1 MIREFYEG
9 RTILLTGGTGFY
21 GQGLLAKIL
30 RSLPGVRRIYLPM
43 RRRRSNDGSV
53 QTVDSRLSDLFS
65 TSAVFSPFRLKDPA
79 GFTDAVE
86 RVVAVESDMLEPG
99 LGIKADDR
107 KRLVDELDLIISC
120 AATVSFDDPLDHS
133 LRLNTLAP
141 CEIMELAREC
151 KRSPVLLH
159 VSTAYVNGRRSGD
172 IPEEPLSVEKDI
184 VQAID
189 EGDNDLNFDVE
200 REIEEGI
207 LRCKEIRSV
216 AMNQDLQGKFRQQI
230 LDQSRSVKLSDSRI
244 QKLVKGHTKR
254 WIENELIQEGMRR
267 ADKHGWHDV
276 YTYTKGMGEQLL
288 QKRRGQVPLVI
299 LRPSVTESS
308 ICDPEPGWIHGLK
321 VTDPLVV
328 AYGRGLV
335 PDFPARRGAPMD
347 LIPIDIVVNAILIAA
362 TQGISGG
369 VKVYHA
375 ASSGENPLFN
385 TKMFEYAQGY
395 FRKNPLKAKNGSN
408 PELVDWTFP
417 SVNKFRLFFRWRYI
431 YPLAARQWILD
442 KMPESH
448 LVLKKKRRLKAL
460 KMRLKRILYFVD
472 LFSPYTTLDC
482 RFQMRKMLS
491 LYDSLSP
498 EERKIFNVDVRSID
512 WKHYYQEIHLPG
524 LRRHVLKSG
533 EVGDPILVENS
544 DVSAAV

>member
-21 GQGLLAKIL
+21 GQGLLAKLL
-30 RSLPGVRRIYLPM
+30 RSLPGIRRIYLPI
-43 RRRRSNDGSV
+43 RRGRRLDGSV
-53 QTVDSRLSDLFS
+53 QTVDSRLSDLFK
-65 TSAVFSPFRLKDPA
+65 TSAVFAPFRLEDPM
-79 GFTDAVE
+79 GFAKAIE
-86 RVVAVESDMLEPG
+86 RAVAVESDMLEAG
-99 LGIKADDR
+99 LGLATHER
-107 KRLVDELDLIISC
+107 ERMVDELDLIISC

-151 KRSPVLLH
+151 RRSPVLLH
-159 VSTAYVNGRRSGD
+159 VSTAYVNGRRTGD

-184 VQAID
+184 VQAI
-189 EGDNDLNFDVE
+189 GQGGNDLTYDVE
-200 REIEEGI
+200 SEIEDGM
-207 LRCKEIRSV
+207 LRCKEIRSS
-216 AMNQDLQGKFRQQI
+216 AMSQDQQSKFRQHI
-230 LDQSRSVKLSDSRI
+230 LDQSRSAKLSDSRI
-244 QKLVKGHTKR
+244 QKLLKGHTKR
-254 WIENELIQEGMRR
+254 WVENELIQEGMRR
-267 ADKHGWHDV
+267 AEKHGWHDV

-308 ICDPEPGWIHGLK
+308 VCDPEPGWIHGLK
-321 VTDPLVV
+321 VTDPLVI

-335 PDFPARRGAPMD
+335 PDFPAQRGAPMD

-362 TQGISGG
+362 TQGNSDG

-385 TKMFEYAQGY
+385 TKMFEYAQSY
-395 FRKNPLKAKNGSN
+395 FRKYPLLAKDGSI

-417 SVNKFRLFFRWRYI
+417 SVNKFRFFFRWRYM
-431 YPLAARQWILD
+431 YPLAMRQWILD

-448 LVLKKKRRLKAL
+448 FVSKKKRRLKAL
-460 KMRLKRILYFVD
+460 KTRLNRILYFVD

-491 LYDSLSP
+491 LYDSLSS

-512 WKHYYQEIHLPG
+512 WKHYYQETHLPG
-524 LRRHVLKSG
+524 LRRHVLKS
-533 EVGDPILVENS
+533 S
-544 DVSAAV
+544 DDSGSTFR